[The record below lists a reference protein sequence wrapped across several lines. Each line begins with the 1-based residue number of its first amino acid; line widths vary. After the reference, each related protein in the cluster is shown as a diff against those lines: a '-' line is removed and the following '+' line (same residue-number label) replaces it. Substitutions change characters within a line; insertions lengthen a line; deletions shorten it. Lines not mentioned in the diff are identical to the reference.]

1 MAHQFVS
8 SNIFNQPIVEA
19 TKVKVAA
26 EDKGMSNPTPAMLA
40 VMEKKQLAK
49 TKIYGKTAESD
60 NLTRDVQVV
69 VERLENT
76 PGYKKILV
84 SREEVINIDYINIID
99 EINIYIYIYITSP
112 SGAAA
117 AGGGEDEPAPR
128 ADRLRQSGREGGH
141 PRVAAKDAQV
151 VEDHEGG
158 HQEVNSASQPRFGK
172 RLHYYFM

>member
-1 MAHQFVS
+1 
-8 SNIFNQPIVEA
+8 
-19 TKVKVAA
+19 
-26 EDKGMSNPTPAMLA
+26 MSNPTPAMLA

-99 EINIYIYIYITSP
+99 DINIY
-112 SGAAA
+112 
-117 AGGGEDEPAPR
+117 
-128 ADRLRQSGREGGH
+128 
-141 PRVAAKDAQV
+141 
-151 VEDHEGG
+151 
-158 HQEVNSASQPRFGK
+158 
-172 RLHYYFM
+172 

>member
-1 MAHQFVS
+1 M
-8 SNIFNQPIVEA
+8 

-49 TKIYGKTAESD
+49 TRIYGKTAESD

-84 SREEVINIDYINIID
+84 SREEVININYVDIID
-99 EINIYIYIYITSP
+99 DINRYWYTF
-112 SGAAA
+112 
-117 AGGGEDEPAPR
+117 R
-128 ADRLRQSGREGGH
+128 
-141 PRVAAKDAQV
+141 
-151 VEDHEGG
+151 
-158 HQEVNSASQPRFGK
+158 
-172 RLHYYFM
+172 

>member
-1 MAHQFVS
+1 M
-8 SNIFNQPIVEA
+8 
-19 TKVKVAA
+19 TKVKVAV

-84 SREEVINIDYINIID
+84 SREEVINVDYIIIID
-99 EINIYIYIYITSP
+99 DINIYWYTF
-112 SGAAA
+112 
-117 AGGGEDEPAPR
+117 R
-128 ADRLRQSGREGGH
+128 
-141 PRVAAKDAQV
+141 
-151 VEDHEGG
+151 
-158 HQEVNSASQPRFGK
+158 
-172 RLHYYFM
+172 

>member
-1 MAHQFVS
+1 MAPAAVPTEPQAPVS
-8 SNIFNQPIVEA
+8 RAKKAAPEKPKRKVAPVKKVIHSSLLQHINYLFKAICILNQPIVEV
-19 TKVKVAA
+19 TKVKVAV

-49 TKIYGKTAESD
+49 TRIYGKTAESD

-99 EINIYIYIYITSP
+99 DINI
-112 SGAAA
+112 
-117 AGGGEDEPAPR
+117 
-128 ADRLRQSGREGGH
+128 
-141 PRVAAKDAQV
+141 
-151 VEDHEGG
+151 
-158 HQEVNSASQPRFGK
+158 
-172 RLHYYFM
+172 

>member
-1 MAHQFVS
+1 M
-8 SNIFNQPIVEA
+8 

-99 EINIYIYIYITSP
+99 DINIY
-112 SGAAA
+112 
-117 AGGGEDEPAPR
+117 
-128 ADRLRQSGREGGH
+128 
-141 PRVAAKDAQV
+141 
-151 VEDHEGG
+151 
-158 HQEVNSASQPRFGK
+158 
-172 RLHYYFM
+172 

>member
-1 MAHQFVS
+1 M
-8 SNIFNQPIVEA
+8 
-19 TKVKVAA
+19 TKVKVAV

-84 SREEVINIDYINIID
+84 SREEVINIDSINIID
-99 EINIYIYIYITSP
+99 DINTYIDIP

-128 ADRLRQSGREGGH
+128 ADRLRQSGGEGSH
-141 PRVAAKDAQV
+141 RVTAKDAQV
-151 VEDHEGG
+151 VEDHEGC
-158 HQEVNSASQPRFGK
+158 HQEVHSASQPRFD
-172 RLHYYFM
+172 RILYITDRPIVTL